1 MRLEDYNQR
10 EGKQVWLSSDELDQL
25 IDEARS
31 PQQKVA
37 LLLGGRSGLR
47 REEIVSVTP
56 NDFQHAPDGFLR
68 VWEDYAKRSKYRE
81 TPVPSETRN
90 IVETLAYDQPDDEA
104 VVDVTGTTVYRWVR
118 KAADQLKAATD
129 DIGWSFLDVHD
140 LRRTWGGDL
149 LWNQG
154 VLPSVVMAWGGWE
167 SWPTFREHY
176 LGEMSPEAA
185 VRERGKIAWMGGG
198 QQVQQSGGPVFQP
211 ERTPSRG
218 RSSRTSPSE

>member
-1 MRLEDYNQR
+1 MRLKDYNQR

-37 LLLGGRSGLR
+37 FLLGGRSGLR

-81 TPVPSETRN
+81 TPVPSETTN
-90 IVETLAYDQPDDEA
+90 IVETLAYDQPDDEP

-118 KAADQLKAATD
+118 KAADQLEAETD
-129 DIGWSFLDVHD
+129 DVGWSYLDVHD

-185 VRERGKIAWMGGG
+185 VRERGKISWMGGG
-198 QQVQQSGGPVFQP
+198 RQVEESSGPVFQP
-211 ERTPSRG
+211 ERSPDST
-218 RSSRTSPSE
+218 RTVR

>member
-1 MRLEDYNQR
+1 MRLKDYDTR
-10 EGKQVWLSSDELDQL
+10 DGKQVWLTSDELDEL
-25 IDEARS
+25 IEQAQS
-31 PQQKVA
+31 PQQRVA
-37 LLLGGRSGLR
+37 FLLGGRSGLR

-81 TPVPSETRN
+81 TIVPSETVN
-90 IVETLAYDQPDDEA
+90 IVETLAYDQPDDQP

-118 KAADQLKAATD
+118 RAAEQLEEETD
-129 DIGWSFLDVHD
+129 DRGWSFLDVHD

-154 VLPSVVMAWGGWE
+154 ILPSVVMAWGGWE
-167 SWPTFREHY
+167 DWPTFREHY

-185 VRERGKIAWMGGG
+185 VRERGKVAWMRGD
-198 QQVQQSGGPVFQP
+198 QQVEADAGPVFQP
-211 ERTPSRG
+211 ERSAMPKG
-218 RSSRTSPSE
+218 GVEY